1 MLKKSLSIILSLTLV
16 LCSCLV
22 MTASAKNDSD
32 EFGFA
37 VASDTHYVH
46 PVKQAGTTLADEGWV
61 TTFNS
66 ESESLTN
73 QSGFIID
80 EFLKECAEN
89 PKCQFVLITGDLA
102 THGRDYVSEH
112 EAVAAKFRKF
122 EKETGKQVYV
132 INGNHDNAKD
142 MPVDHKKFTEI
153 YHEFGYDEALST
165 DEGTCSYSANLNDE
179 YTLVALDTCDERY
192 RVVPNNDITRMDWA
206 VKQIKA
212 AKKQGKKVIMIMHHN
227 LLEHNPFQKL
237 NEKNYVVN
245 TPYSFAGL
253 LADLGVKLVFSGH
266 THCNNVKSYTS
277 FLGNT
282 IYDFSMSSLGNFPA
296 EYKYFNVTDSKISYE
311 TKKINHID
319 ADKLAEVCK
328 GFSNE
333 ALEMMKNNLQTYT
346 WSMSY
351 REYSE
356 DLRENISPETLGVEE
371 SSALYAKLKPV
382 TDTIKEMSDTPI
394 YGKGGI
400 QEQAAAYGL
409 EIPDSEYKTLN
420 DAMTLAMLRCK
431 IGDKRYNLNS
441 NDFTVL
447 IRLLAFTVRKS
458 IAATADSD
466 ILSDANEMLGK
477 LGYKG
482 SVADNMLRDFSEK
495 YGFATP
501 EEKEALAIAY
511 GLWGGYFSD
520 VDGVENRDGAIP
532 GYAVKEAN
540 ENQFI
545 VMAKKLFKLVI
556 DLLNKIFI
564 SFYPVFGKYFA

>member
-22 MTASAKNDSD
+22 LTASAKNDSD

-333 ALEMMKNNLQTYT
+333 ALEMMKNNLQAYT

-382 TDTIKEMSDTPI
+382 MDTIKEMSDTPI

-420 DAMTLAMLRCK
+420 DAMTLAILRCK

-466 ILSDANEMLGK
+466 ILSGANEMLGK

-556 DLLNKIFI
+556 DLLNKIII
-564 SFYPVFGKYFA
+564 SFYPVFGK

>member
-22 MTASAKNDSD
+22 LTASAKNDSD

-333 ALEMMKNNLQTYT
+333 ALEMMKNNLQAYT

-466 ILSDANEMLGK
+466 ILSGANEMLGK

-482 SVADNMLRDFSEK
+482 SVADNMFRDFSEK

-532 GYAVKEAN
+532 GYAVKETN

-564 SFYPVFGKYFA
+564 SFYPVFGK

>member
-22 MTASAKNDSD
+22 LTASAKNDSD

-420 DAMTLAMLRCK
+420 DAMTLAILRCK

-466 ILSDANEMLGK
+466 ILSGANEMLGK

-482 SVADNMLRDFSEK
+482 SVADNMLRNFSEK

-556 DLLNKIFI
+556 DLLNKIII
-564 SFYPVFGKYFA
+564 SFYPVFGK

>member
-22 MTASAKNDSD
+22 LTASAKNDSD
-32 EFGFA
+32 EFGFT

-333 ALEMMKNNLQTYT
+333 ALEMMKNNLQAYT

-466 ILSDANEMLGK
+466 ILSGANEMLGK

-532 GYAVKEAN
+532 GYTVKEAN

-556 DLLNKIFI
+556 DLLNKIII
-564 SFYPVFGKYFA
+564 SFYPVFGK

>member
-22 MTASAKNDSD
+22 LTASAKNSSD

-333 ALEMMKNNLQTYT
+333 ALEMMNNNLQAYT

-371 SSALYAKLKPV
+371 SSALYAKLKPI

-420 DAMTLAMLRCK
+420 DAMTLAILRCK

-466 ILSDANEMLGK
+466 ILSGANEMLGK

-545 VMAKKLFKLVI
+545 VMAKKLFKFVI
-556 DLLNKIFI
+556 DLLNKIII
-564 SFYPVFGKYFA
+564 SFYPVFGK

>member
-22 MTASAKNDSD
+22 LTASAKNDSD

-102 THGRDYVSEH
+102 THGRDYVYEH

-165 DEGTCSYSANLNDE
+165 DEGTCSYSANLNDK

-333 ALEMMKNNLQTYT
+333 ALEMMKNNLQAYT

-356 DLRENISPETLGVEE
+356 DLRENISPETLGIEE

-466 ILSDANEMLGK
+466 ILSGANEMLGK

-545 VMAKKLFKLVI
+545 VMAKKLFKFVI

-564 SFYPVFGKYFA
+564 SFYPVFGK

>member
-22 MTASAKNDSD
+22 LTASAKNDSD
-32 EFGFA
+32 KFGFA

-165 DEGTCSYSANLNDE
+165 DEGSCSYSANLNDE

-237 NEKNYVVN
+237 NKKNYVVN

-333 ALEMMKNNLQTYT
+333 ALEMMKNNLQAYT

-447 IRLLAFTVRKS
+447 IRLFAFTVRKS

-466 ILSDANEMLGK
+466 ILSGANEMLGK

-556 DLLNKIFI
+556 DLLNKIII
-564 SFYPVFGKYFA
+564 SFYPVFGK

>member
-22 MTASAKNDSD
+22 LTASAKNDSD

-333 ALEMMKNNLQTYT
+333 ALEIMKNNLQAYT

-466 ILSDANEMLGK
+466 ILSGANEMLGK

-545 VMAKKLFKLVI
+545 VMVKKLFNLVI
-556 DLLNKIFI
+556 DLLNKIII
-564 SFYPVFGKYFA
+564 SFYPVFGK

>member
-22 MTASAKNDSD
+22 LTASAKNDSD

-333 ALEMMKNNLQTYT
+333 ALEMMKNNLQAYT

-420 DAMTLAMLRCK
+420 DAMTLAILRCK

-466 ILSDANEMLGK
+466 ILSGANEMLGK

-545 VMAKKLFKLVI
+545 VMAKNLFKLVI

-564 SFYPVFGKYFA
+564 SFYPVFGK

>member
-22 MTASAKNDSD
+22 LTASAKNDSD

-61 TTFNS
+61 TTFKS
-66 ESESLTN
+66 GSESLTN

-296 EYKYFNVTDSKISYE
+296 EYKYFKVTDSKISYE

-466 ILSDANEMLGK
+466 ILSGANEMLGK

-556 DLLNKIFI
+556 DLLNKIII
-564 SFYPVFGKYFA
+564 SFYPVFGK

>member
-22 MTASAKNDSD
+22 LTASAKNDSD

-192 RVVPNNDITRMDWA
+192 RVVPNNDITRMNWA

-333 ALEMMKNNLQTYT
+333 ALEMMKNNLQAYT

-466 ILSDANEMLGK
+466 ILSGANEMLGK

-556 DLLNKIFI
+556 DLLNKIII
-564 SFYPVFGKYFA
+564 SFYPVFGK

>member
-22 MTASAKNDSD
+22 LTASAKNDSD

-277 FLGNT
+277 FLGST

-420 DAMTLAMLRCK
+420 DAMTLAILRCK

-441 NDFTVL
+441 NDFMVL

-466 ILSDANEMLGK
+466 ILSGANEMLGK

-556 DLLNKIFI
+556 DLLNKVFI
-564 SFYPVFGKYFA
+564 SFYPVFGK

>member
-22 MTASAKNDSD
+22 LTASAKNDSD

-165 DEGTCSYSANLNDE
+165 DEGTCSYSANLNVE

-420 DAMTLAMLRCK
+420 DAMTLAILRCK

-466 ILSDANEMLGK
+466 ILSGANEMLGK

-556 DLLNKIFI
+556 DLLNKIII
-564 SFYPVFGKYFA
+564 SFYPVFGK

>member
-22 MTASAKNDSD
+22 LTASAKNDSD
-32 EFGFA
+32 KFGFA

-333 ALEMMKNNLQTYT
+333 ALEMMKNNLQAYT

-351 REYSE
+351 KEYSE

-420 DAMTLAMLRCK
+420 DAMTLAILRCK

-466 ILSDANEMLGK
+466 ILSGANEMLGK

-556 DLLNKIFI
+556 DLLNKIII
-564 SFYPVFGKYFA
+564 SFYPVFGK

>member
-22 MTASAKNDSD
+22 LTASAKNDSD

-333 ALEMMKNNLQTYT
+333 ALEMMKNNLQAYT

-420 DAMTLAMLRCK
+420 DAMTLAILRCK

-466 ILSDANEMLGK
+466 ILSGANEMLGK

-501 EEKEALAIAY
+501 EEKEALAIVY
-511 GLWGGYFSD
+511 GLWGGYIGE
-520 VDGVENRDGAIP
+520 VDGVENRNGTIP
-532 GYAVKEAN
+532 GYEVKEAN
-540 ENQFI
+540 TNQFI
-545 VMAKKLFKLVI
+545 IISENLVNLAKNIIKKLITFV
-556 DLLNKIFI
+556 
-564 SFYPVFGKYFA
+564 YPIFGK

>member
-22 MTASAKNDSD
+22 LTASAKNDSD

-333 ALEMMKNNLQTYT
+333 ALEMMKNNLQAYT

-351 REYSE
+351 KEYSE

-466 ILSDANEMLGK
+466 ILSGANEMLGK

-564 SFYPVFGKYFA
+564 SFYPVFGK